1 MKNEAGVIPFVD
13 LVTPHQELEE
23 ELVGVVRNVLKTGM
37 FAGGPM
43 VESFEKDFARF
54 CGTEHCVAV
63 SNGTDALR
71 FALIAAG
78 VEPGDCVIT
87 VSNTFVA
94 TVEAI
99 LQVGA
104 QPQFVD
110 IDPRTFNM
118 SAFGIERVPRDPLRA
133 LRKNRIALCIES
145 RAAGYPRF
153 FPFTCMARSVT
164 WMPSDALQISTACS
178 FLKTPVRRMVPN
190 TFRHVTGPGNAL
202 VPSVK
207 AGAFSFY
214 PTKNL
219 GACGEAGAVT
229 TNDEELAEKLRMIRN
244 HGQGAKYHHL
254 IEGYNG
260 RMDAFQAGMLQIKL
274 RHLEDW
280 NAKRRSVAATYNRLL
295 EDADW
300 ITTPYEPT
308 WSRAV
313 YHLYVVQVSRRDE
326 LQAFLGKR
334 KIETAL
340 HYPIPLHL
348 QPAYVQLGFR
358 KGDLPVTE
366 AVTAEIL
373 SLPMFPGLKPEQQE
387 QVNEALQQFAPAQA
401 LR

>member
-1 MKNEAGVIPFVD
+1 MKSEAGVPFVD
-13 LVTPHQELEE
+13 LVTPHQELED
-23 ELVGVVRNVLKTGM
+23 ELVGVVKNVLKTGM
-37 FAGGPM
+37 FAGGPV

-118 SAFGIERVPRDPLRA
+118 SAPALGEFLEVHCVRCERTGLPLHRKSRRRISAILPVHLYGQICDMDAIRCIADRYGLIILEDSCQAHGAEYFSTRDGAWQRA
-133 LRKNRIALCIES
+133 GSI
-145 RAAGYPRF
+145 G
-153 FPFTCMARSVT
+153 
-164 WMPSDALQISTACS
+164 
-178 FLKTPVRRMVPN
+178 
-190 TFRHVTGPGNAL
+190 
-202 VPSVK
+202 K

-229 TNDEELAEKLRMIRN
+229 TNDDELAEKLRMIRN

-274 RHLEDW
+274 RRLEDW
-280 NAKRRSVAATYNRLL
+280 NAQRRSVAATYNRLL

-313 YHLYVVQVSRRDE
+313 YHLYVVQVGRRDE
-326 LQAFLGKR
+326 LQAFLSKR

-373 SLPMFPGLKPEQQE
+373 SLPMFPGLKMEQQE
-387 QVNEALQQFAPAQA
+387 LVNEALQQFAPAQA

>member
-1 MKNEAGVIPFVD
+1 MKNEAGVVPFVD

-37 FAGGPM
+37 FAGGPV
-43 VESFEKDFARF
+43 VESFEKDFARY

-118 SAFGIERVPRDPLRA
+118 SASALSEFLEIHCVRCERTGLPLHRKSRRRISAVLPVHLYGQICDMDAIRSIADQYGLFILEDSCQAHGAEYFSTRDGAWQRA
-133 LRKNRIALCIES
+133 GSI
-145 RAAGYPRF
+145 G
-153 FPFTCMARSVT
+153 
-164 WMPSDALQISTACS
+164 
-178 FLKTPVRRMVPN
+178 
-190 TFRHVTGPGNAL
+190 
-202 VPSVK
+202 K

-229 TNDEELAEKLRMIRN
+229 TNDDELAEKLRMIRN

-366 AVTAEIL
+366 AATAEIL
-373 SLPMFPGLKPEQQE
+373 SLPMFPGLKLEQQE

>member
-1 MKNEAGVIPFVD
+1 MKNEAGVPFVD
-13 LVTPHQELEE
+13 LVTPHQELED
-23 ELVGVVRNVLKTGM
+23 ELVGVVKNVLKTGM
-37 FAGGPM
+37 FAGGPV

-99 LQVGA
+99 LQAGA
-104 QPQFVD
+104 QPLFVD

-118 SAFGIERVPRDPLRA
+118 SASALSEFLEVHCVRCERTGLPLHRKSRRRISAILPVHLYGQICDMDAIRSIADQYGLFILEDSCQAHGAEYFSTREGAWQRA
-133 LRKNRIALCIES
+133 GSI
-145 RAAGYPRF
+145 G
-153 FPFTCMARSVT
+153 
-164 WMPSDALQISTACS
+164 
-178 FLKTPVRRMVPN
+178 
-190 TFRHVTGPGNAL
+190 
-202 VPSVK
+202 K

-229 TNDEELAEKLRMIRN
+229 TNDCELADKLRMIRN

-280 NAKRRSVAATYNRLL
+280 NAKRRSAAATYNRLL

-313 YHLYVVQVSRRDE
+313 YHLYVVQVGRRDE
-326 LQAFLGKR
+326 LQAFLSKR

-366 AVTAEIL
+366 SVTAEIL
-373 SLPMFPGLKPEQQE
+373 SLPMFPGLKLDQQE
-387 QVNEALQQFAPAQA
+387 LVNEALQQFAPAQA